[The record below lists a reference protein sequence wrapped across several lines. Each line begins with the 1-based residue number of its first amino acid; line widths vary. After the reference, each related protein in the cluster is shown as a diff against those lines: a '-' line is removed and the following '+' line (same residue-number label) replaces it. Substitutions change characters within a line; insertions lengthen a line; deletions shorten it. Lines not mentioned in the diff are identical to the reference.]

1 MPVGVKQFDLV
12 SDWDARQSWDEGC
25 NASGPE
31 GPAAHNQGLA
41 TNYPPPSKRG
51 HHLEKPRF
59 FLNNL
64 LLLFSP
70 LISSCTN
77 THTYTNEDW
86 DDEDW
91 DARNFLKKI
100 WKIGGKWHGR
110 VTFRFRHVNDRTP
123 VSFASLFQLLRATIQ
138 ITFTVRVISEFKRGA
153 CVRRIRILG
162 SINVRG
168 RLWNRSNAVHG
179 LSTGSRLIP

>member
-1 MPVGVKQFDLV
+1 MQRLGSRGSGSAQSGAGYQLSSAVK
-12 SDWDARQSWDEGC
+12 G
-25 NASGPE
+25 
-31 GPAAHNQGLA
+31 
-41 TNYPPPSKRG
+41 G

-64 LLLFSP
+64 PLLFSP

-77 THTYTNEDW
+77 VHTYTN
-86 DDEDW
+86 EDW

>member
-1 MPVGVKQFDLV
+1 MQRLG
-12 SDWDARQSWDEGC
+12 SRGSGSAQSG
-25 NASGPE
+25 AGYQLSS
-31 GPAAHNQGLA
+31 AVQ
-41 TNYPPPSKRG
+41 TRPPSW
-51 HHLEKPRF
+51 ETF
-59 FLNNL
+59 FLNNHP
-64 LLLFSP
+64 LLFFRV
-70 LISSCTN
+70 ISSCTN
-77 THTYTNEDW
+77 VHTYTN
-86 DDEDW
+86 EDW

>member
-1 MPVGVKQFDLV
+1 MQRLGSRGSGSAQSGAGYQLSSAVQTRPPSWETSLLFKQ
-12 SDWDARQSWDEGC
+12 
-25 NASGPE
+25 
-31 GPAAHNQGLA
+31 
-41 TNYPPPSKRG
+41 PPP
-51 HHLEKPRF
+51 P
-59 FLNNL
+59 L
-64 LLLFSP
+64 LS
-70 LISSCTN
+70 
-77 THTYTNEDW
+77 THIIVHEYTHVTNEDW

-110 VTFRFRHVNDRTP
+110 VMFRFRHVNDRTP

>member
-41 TNYPPPSKRG
+41 TNYPPPSKGG

-59 FLNNL
+59 FLNN
-64 LLLFSP
+64 SP
-70 LISSCTN
+70 SSSLQSY
-77 THTYTNEDW
+77 HRARMYT
-86 DDEDW
+86 
-91 DARNFLKKI
+91 RI
-100 WKIGGKWHGR
+100 PTKIGMTKIGMREIFWRRYEKSVENGT
-110 VTFRFRHVNDRTP
+110 VVLCFGFATVNDRTP

-138 ITFTVRVISEFKRGA
+138 ITFTVRVISEFKR
-153 CVRRIRILG
+153 V
-162 SINVRG
+162 
-168 RLWNRSNAVHG
+168 
-179 LSTGSRLIP
+179 